1 MSDCITDGD
10 LESRRGSVYSDHFTP
25 LKAHKF
31 ESKISPEKEI
41 PLNEDTPTDGLQLM
55 LQS

>member
-1 MSDCITDGD
+1 MADCITDGD
-10 LESRRGSVYSDHFTP
+10 LESRRGSVYSDYITP

-31 ESKISPEKEI
+31 ESKISAEWEI
-41 PLNEDTPTDGLQLM
+41 PLNEDTSHGLQLM